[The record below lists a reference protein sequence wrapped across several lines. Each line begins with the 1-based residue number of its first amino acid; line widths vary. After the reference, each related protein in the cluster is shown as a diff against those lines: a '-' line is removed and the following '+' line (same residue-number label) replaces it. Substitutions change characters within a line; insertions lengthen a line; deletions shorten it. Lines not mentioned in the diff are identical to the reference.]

1 MKILDGK
8 VVATHYK
15 DRLKKEIS
23 DAAAKGG
30 APGLAVVLIGDNPAS
45 QVYVSHKIKA
55 CSEVGIQSFEIK
67 KPSSITQQEVI
78 EIIRK
83 LNTDSQ
89 VHGIL
94 VQLPLPE
101 HLDANRIMQTIDPH
115 KDVDVLTY
123 TNIGRLYMGR
133 QKVAPCTPSGVIE
146 MLKYYKYPIEGKRAV
161 VIGRSEI
168 VGKPMALL
176 LMQNNA
182 TVTLCHS
189 KTKDLK
195 AEVLRADIVIVAAGQ
210 PQFIGREFFKKDAI
224 VIDVGIHRQDNGKL
238 CGDVNPEG
246 LDVEALAPV
255 PGGVGPM
262 TITML
267 LRNTFEL
274 YKHGQHHPHK

>member
-23 DAAAKGG
+23 DAVAKGG
-30 APGLAVVLIGDNPAS
+30 TPGLAVVLIGDNPAS

-55 CSEVGIQSFEIK
+55 CAEVGIQSFEIK
-67 KPSSITQQEVI
+67 MPATVTQEEVI
-78 EIIRK
+78 GVLRQ
-83 LNTDSQ
+83 LNSDSK

-94 VQLPLPE
+94 VQLPLPQ

-146 MLKYYKYPIEGKRAV
+146 MLKYYNYPIAGKHAV

-176 LMQNNA
+176 LMQNQA
-182 TVTLCHS
+182 TVTICHS

-195 AEVLRADIVIVAAGQ
+195 AEVSRADIVVVAAGQ
-210 PQFIGREFFKKDAI
+210 PQFIGRESFKKDAV
-224 VIDVGIHRQDNGKL
+224 VIDVGIHRMDNGKL
-238 CGDVNPEG
+238 CGDVNPDG

>member
-23 DAAAKGG
+23 DAVAKGG
-30 APGLAVVLIGDNPAS
+30 TPGLAVVLIGDNPAS

-55 CSEVGIQSFEIK
+55 CAEVGIQSFEIK
-67 KPSSITQQEVI
+67 MPATVTQEEVI
-78 EIIRK
+78 GVLRQ
-83 LNTDSQ
+83 LNSDSK

-94 VQLPLPE
+94 VQLPLPQ

-146 MLKYYKYPIEGKRAV
+146 MLKYYNYPIAGKHAV

-176 LMQNNA
+176 LMQNQA
-182 TVTLCHS
+182 TVTICHS

-195 AEVLRADIVIVAAGQ
+195 AEVSRADIVVVAAGQ
-210 PQFIGREFFKKDAI
+210 PQFIGRESFKKDAV
-224 VIDVGIHRQDNGKL
+224 VIDVGIHRMENGKL
-238 CGDVNPEG
+238 CGDVNPDG

>member
-23 DAAAKGG
+23 DAVAKGG
-30 APGLAVVLIGDNPAS
+30 TPGLAVVLIGDNPAS

-55 CSEVGIQSFEIK
+55 CAEVGIQSFEIK
-67 KPSSITQQEVI
+67 KPSTVTQEEVI
-78 EIIRK
+78 GVIRQ
-83 LNTDSQ
+83 LNSDPK

-94 VQLPLPE
+94 VQLPLPK

-146 MLKYYKYPIEGKRAV
+146 MLKYYNYPIAGKHAV

-176 LMQNNA
+176 LMQNHA
-182 TVTLCHS
+182 TVTICHS

-195 AEVLRADIVIVAAGQ
+195 AEVSRADIVVVAAGQ
-210 PQFIGREFFKKDAI
+210 PQFIGRESFKKDSV
-224 VIDVGIHRQDNGKL
+224 VIDVGIHRLDNGKL